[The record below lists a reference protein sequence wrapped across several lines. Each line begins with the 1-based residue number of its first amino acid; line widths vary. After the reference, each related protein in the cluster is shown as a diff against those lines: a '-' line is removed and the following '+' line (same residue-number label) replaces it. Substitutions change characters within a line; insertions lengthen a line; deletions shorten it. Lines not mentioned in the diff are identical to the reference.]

1 MNYPKNSGKINLFLK
16 NYFDFQQVIND
27 RYDQCEGKTYT
38 IQSNRKW
45 TREQLTWQW
54 GNEVGFVDFVK
65 TQQNDDRVRIIKVEE
80 KNEGEKKRRKDEK
93 KTRKRREKESE
104 DWRRGF
110 EAWPYEQPVWL
121 ESNVGRSTLK
131 SVKSFLFF

>member
-93 KTRKRREKESE
+93 KTRKRERGLTKGLRSVTIRTTGVAWEQRWKKYFEKC
-104 DWRRGF
+104 
-110 EAWPYEQPVWL
+110 
-121 ESNVGRSTLK
+121 
-131 SVKSFLFF
+131 